1 MARTRKPAPIKTNI
15 TWYPPK
21 CWITHIAHCFQKSFA
36 HQKIPPW
43 ANNAKWTDMMLGKK
57 ETKRSDG
64 IFGKIAKEMYLYVDH
79 EFMRDQV
86 WWMYDEEQYS
96 VLGGENI
103 WRIYAVVEVENN
115 WSTIQTEINQL
126 FHLRASLRIGVFYP
140 PSSITIEDARDSV
153 ERSIPKHSRQVDDE
167 FLMILIPEND
177 SMPRYFKLKSGDPI
191 MDPIMEELDKPVSI
205 CDCYYCR

>member
-1 MARTRKPAPIKTNI
+1 
-15 TWYPPK
+15 
-21 CWITHIAHCFQKSFA
+21 
-36 HQKIPPW
+36 
-43 ANNAKWTDMMLGKK
+43 MMLGKK

-140 PSSITIEDARDSV
+140 PSSITIEEARDRV